1 MGIMTNIK
9 SKAGIENQDKKSSE
23 EKTNCG
29 HTLVEQKTYL
39 FIANLS
45 DEQVDEITMMIN
57 TSFER
62 YDGAYDDVSLVCDR
76 GIKFGGF

>member
-9 SKAGIENQDKKSSE
+9 SKAGIENQDKIIDETK
-23 EKTNCG
+23 K
-29 HTLVEQKTYL
+29 YL

-45 DEQVDEITMMIN
+45 EQQVDEIADMIS

>member
-1 MGIMTNIK
+1 MANIK
-9 SKAGIENQDKKSSE
+9 SKAGIENQGKKSSE
-23 EKTNCG
+23 ENCG
-29 HTLVEQKTYL
+29 HTLVESKTYL

-62 YDGAYDDVSLVCDR
+62 FDGAYDNCALVCDR
-76 GIKFGGF
+76 GIKFGGY

>member
-9 SKAGIENQDKKSSE
+9 SKAGIENQGKIIDATKK
-23 EKTNCG
+23 
-29 HTLVEQKTYL
+29 YL

-45 DEQVDEITMMIN
+45 DQQVDEITDMIH

>member
-9 SKAGIENQDKKSSE
+9 SKAGIENQDKIIDETK
-23 EKTNCG
+23 KGYHNR
-29 HTLVEQKTYL
+29 YL

-45 DEQVDEITMMIN
+45 EQQVDEIADMIS

>member
-9 SKAGIENQDKKSSE
+9 SKAGIENQGKIIDAKIIDVTKK
-23 EKTNCG
+23 
-29 HTLVEQKTYL
+29 YL

-45 DEQVDEITMMIN
+45 DQQVDEITDMISS
-57 TSFER
+57 SFER
-62 YDGAYDDVSLVCDR
+62 YDGAYDNVSLVCDR

>member
-9 SKAGIENQDKKSSE
+9 SKAGIENQDKIIDETK
-23 EKTNCG
+23 K
-29 HTLVEQKTYL
+29 YL

-45 DEQVDEITMMIN
+45 EQQVDEIADMIS

-62 YDGAYDDVSLVCDR
+62 YDGAYDDVSLICDR

>member
-9 SKAGIENQDKKSSE
+9 SKAGIENQDKII
-23 EKTNCG
+23 EK
-29 HTLVEQKTYL
+29 KTYL

-45 DEQVDEITMMIN
+45 DEQVDEITSMIN

-62 YDGAYDDVSLVCDR
+62 YDGAYDNCALVCDR
-76 GIKFGGF
+76 GIKFGGY

>member
-9 SKAGIENQDKKSSE
+9 SKAGIENQDKII
-23 EKTNCG
+23 EK
-29 HTLVEQKTYL
+29 KTYL

-45 DEQVDEITMMIN
+45 DEQVDEITSMIN

-62 YDGAYDDVSLVCDR
+62 FDGAYDDVSLVCDR
-76 GIKFGGF
+76 GIKFGGY